1 MNQPHPPAGEHGK
14 PATAPIPTSEREEP
28 QRLRDGAGIAEAQA
42 REAREAREA
51 ISAGG
56 AMSHD
61 EFMARLEEE
70 DRRETAASAID
81 G

>member
-42 REAREAREA
+42 REAREA
-51 ISAGG
+51 ISAGA